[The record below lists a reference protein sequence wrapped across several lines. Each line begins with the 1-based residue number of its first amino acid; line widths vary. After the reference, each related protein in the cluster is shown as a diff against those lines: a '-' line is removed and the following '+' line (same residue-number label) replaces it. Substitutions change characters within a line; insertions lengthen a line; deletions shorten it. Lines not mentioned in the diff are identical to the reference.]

1 MAGLSDAAGGRGRY
15 SGREPMGQM
24 PGVRRLLTGPLDD
37 RVAPSEHL
45 QVSKPPGEGYIVPM
59 NPLAAPVLAAFLAT
73 VAAGPALAQFT
84 HFIQVEKIRL
94 PNGEMGEARLLK
106 GDGIIGPDPVRVLLL
121 NSQHRLLARSHKSLL
136 MALSCEADGRCLI
149 FDLSNSKIL
158 DQEPGSFR
166 QGERIPDLG
175 SRSDVMWDLEQ
186 DEESWGFAPRTPT
199 LRERLKSYAALV
211 RETLVGLVFDGL
223 VGIAVA
229 QMIAGIRF
237 IAGTKRTERLDTV
250 AAVIA
255 VVSITVWLVFL
266 LLISALLSHM
276 GGLPVRIWLMSQAL
290 GAGLFYVGYRLRNA
304 VRSRFIAREG
314 AIP

>member
-1 MAGLSDAAGGRGRY
+1 MK
-15 SGREPMGQM
+15 
-24 PGVRRLLTGPLDD
+24 RLTTHIL
-37 RVAPSEHL
+37 V
-45 QVSKPPGEGYIVPM
+45 
-59 NPLAAPVLAAFLAT
+59 AFLAT
-73 VAAGPALAQFT
+73 VAAGSALAQVT
-84 HFIQVEKIRL
+84 HFIQAEKIRL
-94 PNGEMGEARLLK
+94 PSGEMGEARLLK

-121 NSQHRLLARSHKSLL
+121 DSQNRLLARSHKSLL
-136 MALSCEADGRCLI
+136 MALSCEADGQCLI

-158 DQEPGSFR
+158 DLEPGSFR
-166 QGERIPDLG
+166 QGEHIPDLG
-175 SRSDVMWDLEQ
+175 SRSDLMRDLEQ

-211 RETLVGLVFDGL
+211 RETLVGLVFNGL

-276 GGLPVRIWLMSQAL
+276 GGLPVRIWVMSQAL
-290 GAGLFYVGYRLRNA
+290 GAGLFYAGYCLRNA
-304 VRSRFIAREG
+304 VRSRFMTGARVE
-314 AIP
+314 P

>member
-1 MAGLSDAAGGRGRY
+1 MDRKSPTDLTCPIQGWMSNLSGKRY
-15 SGREPMGQM
+15 DIPMKH
-24 PGVRRLLTGPLDD
+24 PVTLTL
-37 RVAPSEHL
+37 
-45 QVSKPPGEGYIVPM
+45 
-59 NPLAAPVLAAFLAT
+59 AFLLAIL
-73 VAAGPALAQFT
+73 AMGPAWAHRPYFT
-84 HFIQVEKIRL
+84 DVGKIRL
-94 PNGEMGEARLLK
+94 PDGTLGEARLLN
-106 GDGIIGPDPVRVLLL
+106 GDGIFGPDPVRVLILDAQ
-121 NSQHRLLARSHKSLL
+121 NRLLARSHKSLL
-136 MALSCEADGRCLI
+136 MALSCEADGQCLI

-158 DQEPGSFR
+158 DLEPGSFR
-166 QGERIPDLG
+166 QGEHIPDLG
-175 SRSDVMWDLEQ
+175 SRSDLMRDLEQ

-211 RETLVGLVFDGL
+211 RETLVGLVFNGL

-276 GGLPVRIWLMSQAL
+276 GGLPVRIWVMSQAL
-290 GAGLFYVGYRLRNA
+290 GAGLFYAGYCLRNA
-304 VRSRFIAREG
+304 VRSRFMTGARVE
-314 AIP
+314 P

>member
-1 MAGLSDAAGGRGRY
+1 M
-15 SGREPMGQM
+15 
-24 PGVRRLLTGPLDD
+24 
-37 RVAPSEHL
+37 APSGHL
-45 QVSKPPGEGYIVPM
+45 RVSKPPSEGYIVPV
-59 NPLAAPVLAAFLAT
+59 NPLAAPFLAALLAT
-73 VAAGPALAQFT
+73 VATGPALAQFT
-84 HFIQVEKIRL
+84 HFIQAEKIRL

-121 NSQHRLLARSHKSLL
+121 DSQNRLLARSHKSLL
-136 MALSCEADGRCLI
+136 MVLSCEVDGQCLI

-158 DQEPGSFR
+158 DLEPRSFR

-199 LRERLKSYAALV
+199 LRERLKSHGALV
-211 RETLVGLVFDGL
+211 RKTFVGLVFNGL

-229 QMIAGIRF
+229 QMIVGIRF

-255 VVSITVWLVFL
+255 LVSITVWVVFL
-266 LLISALLSHM
+266 LLVSGLLSYM
-276 GGLPVRIWLMSQAL
+276 GGLPMRVWLMSQAL
-290 GAGLFYVGYRLRNA
+290 GAGLFYAGYRLQNA
-304 VRSRFIAREG
+304 VRSRLIARER